1 MKRASWFGR
10 EKKKKKKEAFKVLR
24 DQIETWAEREVED
37 CNIEGSSKG
46 GKKKALKPSGIAWEK
61 REFENYPPSCSTV
74 S

>member
-1 MKRASWFGR
+1 MQAGLE
-10 EKKKKKKEAFKVLR
+10 EKKKRKKEAFKVLR

-37 CNIEGSSKG
+37 CNVEGSLKG
-46 GKKKALKPSGIAWEK
+46 GKKKKALKPLGIAWEN